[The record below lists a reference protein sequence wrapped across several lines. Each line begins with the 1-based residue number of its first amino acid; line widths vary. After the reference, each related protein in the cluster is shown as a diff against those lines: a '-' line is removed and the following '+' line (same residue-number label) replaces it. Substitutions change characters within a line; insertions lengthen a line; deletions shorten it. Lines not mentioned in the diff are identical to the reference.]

1 MEVKSVM
8 DIFLKHFFQLP
19 CFLRVILKSNT
30 SIHWA
35 DRMFWEKL
43 RFYLPPGATRP
54 NHAHYSLPIYEVP
67 HLPNHALGLQH
78 KIYEQRTL
86 ESQLTAKLY

>member
-1 MEVKSVM
+1 M